1 MHHEGA
7 DNYKNSS
14 RYDRK
19 NQPDGAAKNKNPPK
33 SNDGDASE
41 LVLRLGDK
49 RSFAYWISHSSNDLP
64 DGASPS
70 LRLSVT
76 TIDMKGDGGYPHGR
90 VL

>member
-1 MHHEGA
+1 MHHEAA

-41 LVLRLGDK
+41 LVLRLGN
-49 RSFAYWISHSSNDLP
+49 NDLLHT
-64 DGASPS
+64 GSPI
-70 LRLSVT
+70 RRMICQT
-76 TIDMKGDGGYPHGR
+76 ARHRGCEFQ
-90 VL
+90 